1 MKVVEMTA
9 RAFWKGEYG
18 ITGTVEDGEQRY
30 QIKMDVKGSDVNS
43 CSCSCEQGI
52 SYKGMCDHAK
62 LLLEHVRR
70 QELEDAG
77 MPVTTSAQVRTMI
90 REYTNREVAEIV
102 REGEEEQVEFL
113 PQLFIGR
120 NDVRMEFKLGR
131 DRFYVVKDLVAFSQ
145 AVNHGAYVE
154 YGKELAFHHSLDVF
168 SKKSRPLVELVVELV
183 NTYVDNYQQ
192 FQKNA
197 GGAAP
202 SLRRV
207 TLGRGSRDRAMESLL
222 NQEVETEDYRGVSR
236 KATVKNG
243 IPELVIAV
251 RRARKEAI
259 KVSVDKKL
267 SSFMGEKYLYLLEG
281 DILYRC
287 DEECSQALAVFFQQM
302 TQGFG
307 APYEVTVNSKDIPLF
322 YERVLKKLE
331 PYGVLD
337 VDDVDLDRMRPAQ
350 LRAEFLFDCPRPGEV
365 VLRPTLRYGSYSFH
379 PVNDEKVPRTVTRD
393 VPGEFRVGQ
402 LITKYFKYREAKDP
416 DFVIK
421 DDDDA
426 IYRLLDKGMAEFA
439 QLGEVM
445 LTDSAKH
452 VKILP
457 SPKVSLGV
465 SVMGDWLE
473 LTIDAGHMTGAD
485 LQRILSEYRQ
495 KKPYYRLKSG
505 EFVKLDLDGF
515 MTVARMIDGLAVS
528 KSDILSKKIRVPKYR
543 AFYLDSL
550 YKETGTINLYR
561 DQLFKSIVRG
571 IKSVEDS
578 DFEVPKTLRPVLKGY
593 QKTGFRWLRTLDSC
607 GFGGILADDM
617 GLGKTIQVISLLLDE
632 KQKNLAEGKK
642 PGTSLIVCPASLV
655 YNWEYEIH
663 NFAPELE
670 VEAITGFGWSREYR
684 LQSVED
690 YDVVI
695 TSYELLRRDI
705 QLYENMEFRFQII
718 DEAQYI
724 KNPATQ
730 SAKAVKVIHSR
741 TRFAL
746 TGTPIENRLS
756 ELWSI
761 FDYLMPGFLFSY
773 QKFKK
778 NFEAP
783 IVKDGNSDVLWNL
796 HQLTG
801 PFILRRL
808 KEDVLKEL
816 PDKLENIVYSRFD
829 EEQKELYTANA
840 VKLKRE
846 LEGQSDQEYG
856 TGRMQVLA
864 ELTKLRQV
872 CCDPKLY
879 YENYRGRSAKL
890 DTCMELL
897 GGAVEAGHKVL
908 LFSQFTS
915 MLDIIGKRLDKD
927 KVKYH
932 VLTGATS
939 KEDRMR
945 MVNQFH
951 EDDVPVFLISLKAG
965 GTGLNLTAADVVIH
979 YDPWWNV
986 AAQNQATD
994 RTHRIGQEKQVT
1006 VFKLIMKD
1014 TIEESILKLQE
1025 AKRSLAEQIITE
1037 GTVSLSS
1044 LSKDDLLEILK

>member
-1 MKVVEMTA
+1 M
-9 RAFWKGEYG
+9 
-18 ITGTVEDGEQRY
+18 
-30 QIKMDVKGSDVNS
+30 
-43 CSCSCEQGI
+43 
-52 SYKGMCDHAK
+52 
-62 LLLEHVRR
+62 
-70 QELEDAG
+70 
-77 MPVTTSAQVRTMI
+77 
-90 REYTNREVAEIV
+90 
-102 REGEEEQVEFL
+102 
-113 PQLFIGR
+113 
-120 NDVRMEFKLGR
+120 
-131 DRFYVVKDLVAFSQ
+131 
-145 AVNHGAYVE
+145 
-154 YGKELAFHHSLDVF
+154 
-168 SKKSRPLVELVVELV
+168 
-183 NTYVDNYQQ
+183 
-192 FQKNA
+192 
-197 GGAAP
+197 
-202 SLRRV
+202 
-207 TLGRGSRDRAMESLL
+207 
-222 NQEVETEDYRGVSR
+222 
-236 KATVKNG
+236 
-243 IPELVIAV
+243 
-251 RRARKEAI
+251 
-259 KVSVDKKL
+259 
-267 SSFMGEKYLYLLEG
+267 
-281 DILYRC
+281 
-287 DEECSQALAVFFQQM
+287 
-302 TQGFG
+302 
-307 APYEVTVNSKDIPLF
+307 
-322 YERVLKKLE
+322 
-331 PYGVLD
+331 
-337 VDDVDLDRMRPAQ
+337 
-350 LRAEFLFDCPRPGEV
+350 
-365 VLRPTLRYGSYSFH
+365 
-379 PVNDEKVPRTVTRD
+379 TRD
-393 VPGEFRVGQ
+393 VPGEFRIGQ
-402 LITKYFKYREAKDP
+402 LITKYFKYREAKEP

-439 QLGEVM
+439 QLGEVL

-452 VKILP
+452 VKLLP

-515 MTVARMIDGLAVS
+515 MTVARMVDGLAVS

-550 YKETGTINLYR
+550 YKETGDIDLYR

-578 DFEVPKTLRPVLKGY
+578 DFEVPDTLRPVLKGY
-593 QKTGFRWLRTLDSC
+593 QKTGFRWLRTLDAC

-632 KQKNLAEGKK
+632 KQKCLAEGKK

-690 YDVVI
+690 YDVII

-808 KEDVLKEL
+808 KKDVLKEL
-816 PDKLENIVYSRFD
+816 PDKLENIIYSRFD

-856 TGRMQVLA
+856 SGRMQVLA

-915 MLDIIGKRLDKD
+915 MLDIIGRRLDKD

-994 RTHRIGQEKQVT
+994 RTHRIGQDKQVT

-1044 LSKDDLLEILK
+1044 LSKDDLLEILS